1 MNDKVEFFESS
12 NALDSLRSSD
22 FDANSAYGEVIDNAI
37 QAKATNININFD
49 TVTNR
54 NYSQIRTLAFG
65 DNGIGMDA
73 PTLAKCLKLG
83 WSSRFNDR
91 SGIGRFG
98 VGMVLGAIHECKR
111 IEVYSKKDSNDNWL
125 YTYIDL
131 DEIKDKKIEGIPAPV
146 NKTLPHKYANLVDK
160 NHGTLILWSKYDRQ
174 KLSAPSMIKYANEY
188 IGRTFRKFIWDGVTI
203 NLDNV
208 EVKAHDPLYL
218 TTAKTAFPND
228 PPAREYEP
236 FTIKWPIQDSSLHA
250 EYGERGE
257 IKIRMTHLPE
267 ELRSYRGVGGSEK
280 SKIRRINEDQQ
291 GISILREGREVFFG
305 MVPYWSIVRI
315 LGESNKK
322 EESTKNTWR
331 FEPIDRFWGLEISFG
346 AEFDNAFEVKN
357 IKRGARPEPELL
369 QTIKMLISP
378 SRKRANDE
386 TQAVWV
392 EKDIRDAE
400 EKNKKDNDLG
410 RHQGRSKAEK
420 AAAKGVH
427 TKSKYDADKTAEE
440 VANKHFD
447 GVGSQIDEQRRRQ
460 YIELHKSQPYTI
472 VDDQAG
478 WRGSTFWEVT
488 MGGDKI
494 MMQYNLAHEFF
505 TELKSLESLISE
517 ETDQVQLREH
527 ATNMSVLVDL
537 LLISFAKT
545 QSGFDHDQ
553 EVKIEDLIE
562 MMNESWGQTLKS
574 FVKSHKSI
582 ENE

>member
-1 MNDKVEFFESS
+1 MVEKVEFFESS

-37 QAKATNININFD
+37 QAEATNINIKFD

-65 DNGIGMDA
+65 DNGTGMDA

-111 IEVYSKKDSNDNWL
+111 IEVYSKKESSNNWL

-146 NKTLPHKYANLVDK
+146 NKSLPHKYANLVDK

-188 IGRTFRKFIWDGVTI
+188 IGRTFRKFIWDDVTI

-218 TTAKTAFPND
+218 TTKKTAFPND
-228 PPAREYEP
+228 TPAHEYEP
-236 FTIKWPIQDSSLHA
+236 FEIEWPIEDSSLHA
-250 EYGERGE
+250 LHGERGV

-267 ELRSYRGVGGSEK
+267 ELRSYRGSGGSEQ
-280 SKIRRINEDQQ
+280 SKLRRINEDQQ
-291 GISILREGREVFFG
+291 GISILRENREVFFG
-305 MVPYWSIVRI
+305 MVPYWSIVRLI
-315 LGESNKK
+315 KQSTSNSWSW
-322 EESTKNTWR
+322 EN
-331 FEPIDRFWGLEISFG
+331 IDRFWGLEISFG
-346 AEFDNAFEVKN
+346 AELDNAFEVKN
-357 IKRGARPEPELL
+357 IKRGARPETELL
-369 QTIKMLISP
+369 ATIKQMITQT
-378 SRKRANDE
+378 RKQANKD
-386 TQAVWV
+386 TQAVWTA
-392 EKDIRDAE
+392 KDQKDAE

-410 RHQGRSKAEK
+410 RHEGRSKAEK
-420 AAAKGVH
+420 AAAKGVS
-427 TKSKYDADKTAEE
+427 TKSKYNADQTAEE
-440 VANKHFD
+440 VAKKHFD
-447 GVGSQIDEQRRRQ
+447 GVGSQIDDRRRRQ
-460 YIELHKSQPYTI
+460 YTELHKSQPYTI

-478 WRGSTFWEVT
+478 WRGATFWEVT

-494 MMQYNLAHEFF
+494 MMQYNLAHDFF
-505 TELKSLESLISE
+505 VELKSLENLISQ
-517 ETDQVQLREH
+517 ETDEVKLREH
-527 ATNMSVLVDL
+527 ATNMSVLVDI

-545 QSGFDHDQ
+545 QSGFDQDQ
-553 EVKIEDLIE
+553 KVKIEDLVE
-562 MMNESWGQTLKS
+562 TMNESWGQNLKS